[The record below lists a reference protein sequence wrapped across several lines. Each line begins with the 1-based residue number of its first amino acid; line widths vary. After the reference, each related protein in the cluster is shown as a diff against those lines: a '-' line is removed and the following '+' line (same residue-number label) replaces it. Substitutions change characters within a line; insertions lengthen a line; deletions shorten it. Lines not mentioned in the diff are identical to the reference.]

1 MNPTALQLDA
11 LTELIN
17 IGIGR
22 SADVLN
28 TMLNSHID
36 LQVPFVKILLSD
48 DFRKEIESLGA
59 DSLSAVHL
67 AFKGTFS
74 GTAQLIFPA
83 ATASKLVTTVTGE
96 EVRSES
102 LDEIRSG
109 TLCEIGNIVLNGL
122 MGSISNV
129 LKMQLKYS
137 VPTYLEGKI
146 GNLTSARDNMSSD
159 TKILLARTHFTIK
172 ELKIEGDIIVF
183 FETGALDA
191 LLIEI
196 GTFNMQEILS

>member
-11 LTELIN
+11 LSELIN
-17 IGIGR
+17 IGVGR

-48 DFRKEIESLGA
+48 DFRKELEALGA

-67 AFKGTFS
+67 SFKGTFS
-74 GTAQLIFPA
+74 GTTQLIFPA

-96 EVRSES
+96 EVMSES

-129 LKMQLKYS
+129 LKMHLQYS

-146 GNLTSARDNMSSD
+146 ENLTSAIGNMASD

-196 GTFNMQEILS
+196 GTLNI

>member
-11 LTELIN
+11 LSELIN
-17 IGIGR
+17 IGVGR

-48 DFRKEIESLGA
+48 DFRKEIEALGS

-146 GNLTSARDNMSSD
+146 ENLTLARGNMASD

-196 GTFNMQEILS
+196 GTLNI

>member
-1 MNPTALQLDA
+1 MNPTARQLDA
-11 LTELIN
+11 LSELIN
-17 IGIGR
+17 IGVGR

-28 TMLNSHID
+28 TMFNSHID
-36 LQVPFVKILLSD
+36 LQVPFVKILMPD
-48 DFRKEIESLGA
+48 DFRKEIEALGS

-67 AFKGTFS
+67 IFKGMFS

-83 ATASKLVTTVTGE
+83 VTASKLVTTVTGE
-96 EVRSES
+96 EVMSES

-129 LKMQLKYS
+129 LKMNLKYS

-146 GNLTSARDNMSSD
+146 GNLT
-159 TKILLARTHFTIK
+159 
-172 ELKIEGDIIVF
+172 
-183 FETGALDA
+183 
-191 LLIEI
+191 
-196 GTFNMQEILS
+196 

>member
-11 LTELIN
+11 LLELIN
-17 IGIGR
+17 IGVGR

-36 LQVPFVKILLSD
+36 LQVPFVKILLAD
-48 DFRKEIESLGA
+48 DFRKEIEALGS
-59 DSLSAVHL
+59 DSLAAVHL

-96 EVRSES
+96 EVKSES

-109 TLCEIGNIVLNGL
+109 TLCEIGNVVLNGL

-129 LKMQLKYS
+129 LKMHLNYN
-137 VPTYLEGKI
+137 VPTYMEGKVEKMMAI
-146 GNLTSARDNMSSD
+146 SGDTGSN
-159 TKILLARTHFTIK
+159 TKILLARTRFTIRD
-172 ELKIEGDIIVF
+172 LKIEGDIIVF

-196 GTFNMQEILS
+196 GTLNI

>member
-11 LTELIN
+11 LSELIN
-17 IGIGR
+17 IGVGR

-48 DFRKEIESLGA
+48 DFRKEIEALGS

-146 GNLTSARDNMSSD
+146 ENLTSARGNMASD

-196 GTFNMQEILS
+196 GTLNI

>member
-11 LTELIN
+11 LSELIN
-17 IGIGR
+17 IGVGR
-22 SADVLN
+22 SAEVLN

-48 DFRKEIESLGA
+48 DFRKEIEALGS

-67 AFKGTFS
+67 AFKGKFS

-96 EVRSES
+96 EVMSES

-129 LKMQLKYS
+129 LKMHLQYS

-146 GNLTSARDNMSSD
+146 ENLTSAIGNMASD

-196 GTFNMQEILS
+196 GTLNI

>member
-11 LTELIN
+11 LSELIN
-17 IGIGR
+17 IGVGR
-22 SADVLN
+22 SAEVLN

-48 DFRKEIESLGA
+48 DFRKEIEALGS

-67 AFKGTFS
+67 AFKGKFS

-146 GNLTSARDNMSSD
+146 ENLTSAIGNMALD

-196 GTFNMQEILS
+196 GTLNK

>member
-11 LTELIN
+11 LSELIN
-17 IGIGR
+17 IGVGR
-22 SADVLN
+22 SAEVLN

-48 DFRKEIESLGA
+48 DFRKEIEALGS

-67 AFKGTFS
+67 AFKGKFS

-146 GNLTSARDNMSSD
+146 ENLTSARGNMASD

-196 GTFNMQEILS
+196 GTLNK

>member
-11 LTELIN
+11 LSELIN
-17 IGIGR
+17 IGVGR

-48 DFRKEIESLGA
+48 DFRKEIEALGS

-146 GNLTSARDNMSSD
+146 ENLTPARGNMASD

-172 ELKIEGDIIVF
+172 KLKIEGDIIVF

-196 GTFNMQEILS
+196 GTLNM

>member
-1 MNPTALQLDA
+1 M
-11 LTELIN
+11 
-17 IGIGR
+17 
-22 SADVLN
+22 
-28 TMLNSHID
+28 
-36 LQVPFVKILLSD
+36 
-48 DFRKEIESLGA
+48 
-59 DSLSAVHL
+59 
-67 AFKGTFS
+67 
-74 GTAQLIFPA
+74 
-83 ATASKLVTTVTGE
+83 
-96 EVRSES
+96 SES

-146 GNLTSARDNMSSD
+146 GNLTSARGNMSSD

>member
-1 MNPTALQLDA
+1 
-11 LTELIN
+11 
-17 IGIGR
+17 
-22 SADVLN
+22 
-28 TMLNSHID
+28 MLNSHID

-48 DFRKEIESLGA
+48 DFRKEIETLGS

-83 ATASKLVTTVTGE
+83 ATASKLVTAITGE
-96 EVRSES
+96 EAEGED

-109 TLCEIGNIVLNGL
+109 TLCEIGNVVLNGL

-129 LKMQLKYS
+129 LKMHLNYS
-137 VPTYLEGKI
+137 VPTYMEGKVEKMMALS
-146 GNLTSARDNMSSD
+146 GDTGSN
-159 TKILLARTHFTIK
+159 TKILLARTRFTIRD
-172 ELKIEGDIIVF
+172 LKIEGDIIVF

-191 LLIEI
+191 LLIAI
-196 GTFNMQEILS
+196 GTLNM

>member
-11 LTELIN
+11 LSEIIN
-17 IGIGR
+17 IGVGR

-48 DFRKEIESLGA
+48 DFRKEIEAIGS

-83 ATASKLVTTVTGE
+83 ATASKLVMTVTGE

-146 GNLTSARDNMSSD
+146 GNLTSARGNMSSD

>member
-11 LTELIN
+11 LSELIN
-17 IGIGR
+17 IGVGR
-22 SADVLN
+22 SAEVLN

-48 DFRKEIESLGA
+48 DFRKEIEALGS

-67 AFKGTFS
+67 AFKGKFS

-146 GNLTSARDNMSSD
+146 ENLTSARGNMASD

-196 GTFNMQEILS
+196 GTLNI

>member
-11 LTELIN
+11 LSELIN
-17 IGIGR
+17 IGVGR

-48 DFRKEIESLGA
+48 DFRKELEALGS

-74 GTAQLIFPA
+74 GTTQLIFPA

-96 EVRSES
+96 EVMSES

-146 GNLTSARDNMSSD
+146 ENLTSAIGNMASD

-196 GTFNMQEILS
+196 GTLNM

>member
-1 MNPTALQLDA
+1 MEAM
-11 LTELIN
+11 
-17 IGIGR
+17 G
-22 SADVLN
+22 S
-28 TMLNSHID
+28 
-36 LQVPFVKILLSD
+36 
-48 DFRKEIESLGA
+48 

-83 ATASKLVTTVTGE
+83 ATASKLVTAVTDE
-96 EVRSES
+96 EIMSES

-122 MGSISNV
+122 MGSISNL

-146 GNLTSARDNMSSD
+146 ENLTSAIGNMASD

-183 FETGALDA
+183 FETGALDS
-191 LLIEI
+191 LFIEI
-196 GTFNMQEILS
+196 EALNM

>member
-11 LTELIN
+11 LSELIN
-17 IGIGR
+17 IGVGR
-22 SADVLN
+22 SAEVLN

-48 DFRKEIESLGA
+48 DFRKEIEALGS

-67 AFKGTFS
+67 AFKGKFS

-137 VPTYLEGKI
+137 VPTYLEGRI
-146 GNLTSARDNMSSD
+146 ENLTSARGNMASD

-172 ELKIEGDIIVF
+172 KLKIEGDIIVF

-196 GTFNMQEILS
+196 GALNK